1 MTTETTS
8 TSVTTSISSSSTYTS
23 ASTSTSFTT
32 SASTTATI
40 TTTGSSFLAFLAT
53 TPTVTST
60 RITTTTTPP
69 ACTGTAALL
78 SIMSG
83 SISFFGLKRNV
94 TNGDFESNSY
104 TPNWTKSGSFCSSGD
119 FTIDSSPVHSGN
131 YSFHNGCSNS
141 LTYLGQPFTAAIGTT
156 YNVTFWLK
164 NGSGS
169 NDNTDVH
176 VG

>member
-60 RITTTTTPP
+60 RITT
-69 ACTGTAALL
+69 
-78 SIMSG
+78 I
-83 SISFFGLKRNV
+83 